1 MTTTTGPR
9 TAPATGQG
17 DRGAGARTMRPA
29 PARTGAGRVPVLAA
43 VIAVLLLALAVVL
56 VRDALVGLGT
66 LGGSPWLPAAVEAL
80 VGLTPSAVVAV
91 VGVVVAL
98 VGLWLL
104 LQAFRR
110 RTRSEVAVRSQTG
123 VFTGTSD
130 VARLAS
136 GAARSV
142 DGVLDASSTA
152 TLRSVTV
159 KVVGTGDVQA
169 QVQEAVTRR
178 LSALDPAP
186 RVRVRATTDGSS
198 S

>member
-1 MTTTTGPR
+1 MST
-9 TAPATGQG
+9 TAPGRTS
-17 DRGAGARTMRPA
+17 TMRPA
-29 PARTGAGRVPVLAA
+29 PARTGAGPVPVLALVLA
-43 VIAVLLLALAVVL
+43 LLLLALAVVL

-80 VGLTPSAVVAV
+80 VGVTPSAVVVV

-104 LQAFRR
+104 LQGFHR
-110 RTRSEVAVRSQTG
+110 RTRTEVSVRSQTG

-136 GAARSV
+136 GAARGV
-142 DGVLDASSTA
+142 DGVLSASSSA
-152 TLRSVTV
+152 GRSSVTV
-159 KVVGTGDVQA
+159 KVVATGDVQA
-169 QVQEAVTRR
+169 EVQEAVSRR
-178 LSALDPAP
+178 LSVLDPTP
-186 RVRVRATTDGSS
+186 RVRVRATSDGSS